1 MNYQRPLQR
10 TAGPKKFS
18 VGTHQA
24 KITKVQKKKSRK
36 NNDMFT
42 IYLEGTN
49 GERGVFYLTF
59 GNEYTDENLNFL
71 IASIEDNGVDI
82 PDLDFG
88 FNKDT
93 FLFLHNKDVFIKVEM
108 KPFNGETKEAV
119 TQFLTLDEFE
129 NSIPLEEINTTW
141 ENE

>member
-10 TAGPKKFS
+10 TSGPKKFP

-42 IYLEGTN
+42 IYLEGLN

-59 GNEYTDENLNFL
+59 GNEYTDENLSFL
-71 IASIEDNGVDI
+71 IASIEDNGIEI

-93 FLFLHNKDVFIKVEM
+93 FLFLHNKDVFINVEM
-108 KPFNGETKEAV
+108 KPFNGEIKEAV

-129 NSIPLEEINTTW
+129 NSIPLEEADEAW